1 MGYSVHHQQQQ
12 QNAFGGQQGM
22 MHMGGAGDMMG
33 FHGGFQG
40 HQGFPDQSPQQQF
53 MFAGNGGGMMGGN
66 NGVGF
71 PVMNQFSMMGNGN
84 HQMNHPGMQS
94 PMFGGSVMSMSSN
107 TSSAVNMPTRTVYL
121 GNIPAG
127 TTYEDILNMVKFGP
141 LESIKMIEEKSC
153 CFLTFIEAS
162 SAMQFFNE
170 YQGKRVLIGDQEI
183 KFGWGKASIC
193 PQFTN
198 IPTPPDVLNGS
209 CRNVYIGQCDE
220 TVTEESLRTEFEP
233 FGPIDQIRVIPD
245 KHIAFVHLCSVAQAM
260 KAVATL
266 PNRPFFAGKKV
277 NYGKDRCGN
286 MLIGNSAPG
295 NNPGHGNNMGGNGAM
310 HLGGNNMG
318 GAMGM
323 GMGMNGM
330 GGMNPVAA
338 AMGMMNNGMGMGL
351 GMLGAGNV
359 GGMGVGNSLGGGF
372 DPAAFAMMGNG
383 GIPMNP
389 QRTLYLG
396 GLHPD
401 ATPKDICDV
410 LRGGLV
416 QKVNFLPEKNTAFVT
431 FIDPMAA
438 HALFVRGNN
447 EGVVI
452 KGKRVKIGWGKP
464 APVIPSTIFQ
474 ALQQGATRNV
484 YVGPLDAS
492 MDEDRLRTDFSE
504 FGEIE
509 LINMVKDKNIG
520 FVSFTDIASAIKVVE
535 NLQSSNP
542 QYSSLRVAYG
552 KDRCNNPLRPPR
564 SQYLHHSQAGSEG
577 GDSGFY

>member
-1 MGYSVHHQQQQ
+1 
-12 QNAFGGQQGM
+12 
-22 MHMGGAGDMMG
+22 
-33 FHGGFQG
+33 
-40 HQGFPDQSPQQQF
+40 
-53 MFAGNGGGMMGGN
+53 
-66 NGVGF
+66 
-71 PVMNQFSMMGNGN
+71 
-84 HQMNHPGMQS
+84 
-94 PMFGGSVMSMSSN
+94 
-107 TSSAVNMPTRTVYL
+107 
-121 GNIPAG
+121 
-127 TTYEDILNMVKFGP
+127 
-141 LESIKMIEEKSC
+141 MIEEKSC

-193 PQFTN
+193 PQYIYN
-198 IPTPPDVLNGS
+198 DVLNGS

-277 NYGKDRCGN
+277 NYGKDR
-286 MLIGNSAPG
+286 S
-295 NNPGHGNNMGGNGAM
+295 
-310 HLGGNNMG
+310 
-318 GAMGM
+318 
-323 GMGMNGM
+323 
-330 GGMNPVAA
+330 
-338 AMGMMNNGMGMGL
+338 
-351 GMLGAGNV
+351 GNV
-359 GGMGVGNSLGGGF
+359 GGMGVGNALGGGF